1 MKSSCSFALL
11 LLMLGACTTTPER
24 SVQPLSGSSWQLV
37 AIESMDDAQ
46 GTTKIA
52 GPQRYTL
59 SFGADGRAAFRI
71 DCNRGTGSWQA
82 TPAARDSGSLTFGPI
97 ATTRMTCPP
106 GSHDQKMMRE
116 LPYVR
121 SYLLKDGRLFMS
133 LMADGGIYVWLPY
146 SRAEEK

>member
-1 MKSSCSFALL
+1 
-11 LLMLGACTTTPER
+11 
-24 SVQPLSGSSWQLV
+24 
-37 AIESMDDAQ
+37 
-46 GTTKIA
+46 
-52 GPQRYTL
+52 
-59 SFGADGRAAFRI
+59 
-71 DCNRGTGSWQA
+71 
-82 TPAARDSGSLTFGPI
+82 
-97 ATTRMTCPP
+97 MTCPP

>member
-24 SVQPLSGSSWQLV
+24 SVQPLSGTSWQLV

-71 DCNRGTGSWQA
+71 DCNRGTGMA
-82 TPAARDSGSLTFGPI
+82 GRHLAIAAPAR
-97 ATTRMTCPP
+97 R
-106 GSHDQKMMRE
+106 
-116 LPYVR
+116 LP
-121 SYLLKDGRLFMS
+121 
-133 LMADGGIYVWLPY
+133 AIP
-146 SRAEEK
+146 AH